1 MNIVL
6 WFGRRYHRYSL
17 RRFDMPRPEEML
29 NSTLRD
35 RYVIERQLGQGGM
48 AVVWLA
54 TDVRHHRTVALK
66 VLRPEFAL
74 SGLAD
79 RFLKETQ
86 VLAELQHPHILPLLD
101 SGAVPAVPG
110 GEATCPFLV
119 MPWIRGESL
128 RERLS
133 RDGPLSL
140 DAIIAIVGQVA
151 GALDYA
157 HGRGVVHRDVKPEN
171 ILLDGDNAYLADFGI
186 ASALEHAG
194 GTRLTETGL
203 TLGTPAYMSPEQS
216 AAERHIDGRSDE
228 YSLACVA
235 YEMLAGEP
243 PFSGPTAQAIMAK
256 RFAGP
261 PPSIS
266 ILRPSLPPQVAPAL
280 ARALAQAPADRFP
293 TAGSLAAALAAGDAA
308 VARSTGRRPQWT
320 RAMLPALLAAVSV
333 VLAIAL
339 LLARRA
345 RVAHPLPNT
354 HDAAVIQLRDRGERA
369 YDQRTEPGVAEA
381 ASLYVKAIERDS
393 TYADAWNGLARTY
406 VRAHIWAFDIPGVPR
421 DSLLFRA
428 ARASEGA
435 FVADSN
441 LASTWTTRATVL
453 QQLVPTSRR
462 DMFRAVQRALK
473 IAPNDAEAWRL
484 YGIALSESD
493 SLPAAVAA
501 WRRAVG
507 LQPGYVEAVTFLSLG
522 HLWMGQYDSAAAWAD
537 SGLGL
542 NPTLQNLRTA
552 AGFAALARH
561 DPVRAEQEFTAA
573 EHLGR
578 GPELIGAIAGVAMA
592 RAAAGDTAAAK
603 AILLVADSTVMKSA
617 AFPLHAVVFLAEGW
631 AALGDGDR
639 AFAWLARFADPR
651 DLHFQLHL
659 RHDPAMNVLHSDARL
674 TALLGGP

>member
-1 MNIVL
+1 M
-6 WFGRRYHRYSL
+6 S
-17 RRFDMPRPEEML
+17 RPEEML
-29 NSTLRD
+29 DANLRD

-54 TDVRHHRTVALK
+54 RDVRHHRTVALK

-133 RDGPLSL
+133 REGPLSL
-140 DAIIAIVGQVA
+140 DATIAIVEQVA

-186 ASALEHAG
+186 ASALEQAG

-228 YSLACVA
+228 YSLACVT

-261 PPSIS
+261 PPSIN
-266 ILRPSLPPQVAPAL
+266 ILRPSLPAQVAPAL

-293 TAGSLAAALAAGDAA
+293 VSGAFAAALQSPGTATRSMRALSAVTRWLLLAAAPLLVLVGSYLRWSRDRLA
-308 VARSTGRRPQWT
+308 VAHQARRDSVASELVQ
-320 RAMLPALLAAVSV
+320 RADRAYAQRTQAGLANAVG
-333 VLAIAL
+333 LYGQAIA
-339 LLARRA
+339 
-345 RVAHPLPNT
+345 
-354 HDAAVIQLRDRGERA
+354 
-369 YDQRTEPGVAEA
+369 
-381 ASLYVKAIERDS
+381 RDS
-393 TYADAWNGLARTY
+393 GYALAWNGLANAY
-406 VRAHIWAFDIPGVPR
+406 VRAYIWAFTIPGVPR
-421 DSLLFRA
+421 DSLL
-428 ARASEGA
+428 ARALRATDGA
-435 FVADSN
+435 FVVDSGQ
-441 LASTWTTRATVL
+441 ASTWVTRSVVMR
-453 QQLVPTSRR
+453 QLTPTSRV
-462 DMFRAVQRALK
+462 DALRAVRHALRLD
-473 IAPNDAEAWRL
+473 PNNPEAWNEYASSL
-484 YGIALSESD
+484 TEID
-493 SLPAAVAA
+493 SLAAALDA
-501 WRRAVG
+501 RRRAVA
-507 LQPGYVEAVTFLSLG
+507 LRPSYVEAAQFLALNHMWSG
-522 HLWMGQYDSAAAWAD
+522 NYDSASAWAD
-537 SGLGL
+537 SALAL
-542 NPTLQNLRTA
+542 NPTLITGRHA
-552 AGFAALARH
+552 AGWAALARG
-561 DPVRAEQEFTAA
+561 DVGRAEREFAA
-573 EHLGR
+573 AAQLGSGTEHVNSLSG
-578 GPELIGAIAGVAMA
+578 LVMA
-592 RAAAGDTAAAK
+592 RAAAGNKRGAREV
-603 AILLVADSTVMKSA
+603 LLTSDSLARLELDATVHS
-617 AFPLHAVVFLAEGW
+617 VVFMAEAW
-631 AALGDGDR
+631 SAVGDNDR
-639 AFAWLARFADPR
+639 AFAWLNRFAEPR

-659 RHDPAMNVLHSDARL
+659 RHDPAMSGLRSDPRL
-674 TALLGGP
+674 AALLIQPQ